1 VLSVS
6 QYLEFLL
13 GFQLRDSDDMRS
25 SQAYSF
31 IQKSNDIK
39 LPSTEKYRR
48 VAYLKDDIRNDMEL
62 VPLKKTAFV
71 KLGITVDTKSG
82 GSSE

>member
-1 VLSVS
+1 
-6 QYLEFLL
+6 
-13 GFQLRDSDDMRS
+13 MRA
-25 SQAYSF
+25 SQAYNY
-31 IQKSNDIK
+31 IQKSKYIK

-48 VAYLKDDIRNDMEL
+48 VAYLKEDIRNDMEL

-71 KLGITVDTKSG
+71 KLGITVDTKSS